1 MTGVARFTDLGLC
14 DGLILGPAP
23 DPAAPVT
30 GLSVD
35 SRHTRPGHLFIALKG
50 VKADG
55 ADFARYAVRMGA
67 AAVLCSLDGAL
78 RAHAQIGGFP
88 VPFIIDAAPR
98 RRLAQVAARFFG
110 AQPEV
115 VVAVTGT
122 NGKTSVAS
130 FTRQIWA
137 ALGMRAVNFGTT
149 GVEGAVTQA
158 LAATT
163 PEPIAL
169 HALLADLAA
178 QGVAHAAMEASSHG
192 LAQARL
198 DGVRLAAGGFTNL
211 TRDHMDYHADA
222 ADYAAAKLGLFAR
235 VLPQGAAAVA
245 SADNPLFAVMADIA
259 RSRGLRLIGVGRAAD
274 AALRLTG
281 AAYHAEGQTVRFVW
295 DGAEHE
301 AALPLIGGFQGANA
315 LIAAGLAIG
324 AGAEPGAV
332 FAALPALRGVRGRME
347 HVATRA
353 NGARVYVDYAHTP
366 DALSAALAALR
377 LHTPGRLAVAFGAGG
392 DRDAGKR
399 PLLGA
404 AAAAADLVIVTDD
417 NPRSEDPAAIRAA
430 IRAAAPEAE
439 DCGDR
444 AEAILR
450 GVDALGPQDRL
461 LIAGKGH
468 ETGQIVGAE
477 TLPFD
482 DAEMARA
489 AVAALDGP
497 DLNDAEGDA
506 P

>member
-88 VPFIIDAAPR
+88 IPFIIDAAPR

-149 GVEGAVTQA
+149 GVEGAVAQP
-158 LAATT
+158 LSATT

-198 DGVRLAAGGFTNL
+198 DGARLAAGGFTNL

-245 SADNPLFAVMADIA
+245 SADDPLFAVIADIA
-259 RSRGLRLIGVGRAAD
+259 RSRGLALIGVGGAAE
-274 AALRLTG
+274 ARLRLTG

-332 FAALPALRGVRGRME
+332 FAALPGLRGVRGRME

-506 P
+506 R